1 MSMLEA
7 APIQNAGEVVV
18 LADSE
23 VALIAL
29 TKQRNQNAFK
39 RLYEKHLGKVYGL
52 CLRMTGNRQ
61 MAEEATQEVFIQV
74 WRKIDTFAGNSTFS
88 TWLHSLTANT
98 TISYLRKQ
106 KNWLKRMVG
115 TDDYDALAEQLPAD
129 SDADH
134 GDLQACLARLPE
146 RARLVFVL
154 HAIEGYRQ
162 DDIAQELGI
171 AVGTV
176 KAQFHRARQLM
187 EDWLGNGL
195 PPAANAKTGK
205 DGLRGKR

>member
-1 MSMLEA
+1 MSCKHLTMLDA
-7 APIQNAGEVVV
+7 APTQNPADVIV

-23 VALIAL
+23 AMLIAL
-29 TKQRNQNAFK
+29 VKQRNQNAFR

-61 MAEEATQEVFIQV
+61 LAEDATQEAFIQV
-74 WRKIDTFAGNSTFS
+74 WRKIDTFAGDSSFS

-106 KNWLKRMVG
+106 KNWLQRMVRS
-115 TDDYDALAEQLPAD
+115 DDYDQLAQQMPAGAATD
-129 SDADH
+129 EEH
-134 GDLQACLARLPE
+134 LYACLARLPE

-162 DDIAQELGI
+162 EEIATTLGI
-171 AVGTV
+171 ALGTV

-187 EDWLGNGL
+187 EGWLG
-195 PPAANAKTGK
+195 
-205 DGLRGKR
+205 DGLVNEVHHEQP

>member
-1 MSMLEA
+1 MNPKRNAMLDA
-7 APIQNAGEVVV
+7 APIQTAGEVVL

-23 VALIAL
+23 AVLIAQA
-29 TKQRNQNAFK
+29 KQRNQIAFK
-39 RLYEKHLGKVYGL
+39 RLYDKHLGKVYGL

-61 MAEEATQEVFIQV
+61 LAEEATQEAFIQV
-74 WRKIDTFAGNSTFS
+74 WRKIDTFNGDSSFG

-106 KNWLKRMVG
+106 KNWLQRMVHS
-115 TDDYDALAEQLPAD
+115 DDYEQMAQQLPAAAV
-129 SDADH
+129 ADEEH
-134 GDLQACLARLPE
+134 LQACLARLPE

-162 DDIAQELGI
+162 EEIATSLGI

-176 KAQFHRARQLM
+176 KAQFHRARELM
-187 EDWLGNGL
+187 EGWLG
-195 PPAANAKTGK
+195 
-205 DGLRGKR
+205 DGLVSEVNHEHS